1 MSDIVT
7 RLRECWCHPGWRDR
21 GLVDPACDHD
31 GVRAEAADEIE
42 RLREELRQRH
52 EYTLSV
58 NVIEG
63 KKWNPEQIAEVIAE
77 RGWIL

>member
-1 MSDIVT
+1 MSDIVS

-42 RLREELRQRH
+42 RLRAEVRELRALREACKEH
-52 EYTLSV
+52 HCE
-58 NVIEG
+58 
-63 KKWNPEQIAEVIAE
+63 
-77 RGWIL
+77 